1 MKRRDVLCAAL
12 FIPAAGLAKAM
23 PETVESALAEVGKA
37 AIADGV
43 VPANRKTLQSALGLS
58 TNDVTPL
65 AGQINDLVVA
75 DFAVGDSVNVAGWV
89 LSRTEARICA
99 LVALGGQID
108 A

>member
-1 MKRRDVLCAAL
+1 MKRRDVLCSAVL
-12 FIPAAGLAKAM
+12 IPAAGLAKAM
-23 PETVESALAEVGKA
+23 PASVEGALAEVGRA

-43 VPANRKTLQSALGLS
+43 VPADREILQSALGLS
-58 TNDVTPL
+58 SHDVTPL

-75 DFAVGDSVNVAGWV
+75 DFAAGDSVNVAGWV

-99 LVALGGQID
+99 LVALGGQIG